1 MAIDGAT
8 EMTKKMK
15 QAIEYARRV
24 EFDRGWRAGV
34 DHEYARLNELER
46 CRACMGDYFELIR
59 QRKSRSM

>member
-46 CRACMGDYFELIR
+46 LRLLGLAAKYTVDAKKRCLI
-59 QRKSRSM
+59 